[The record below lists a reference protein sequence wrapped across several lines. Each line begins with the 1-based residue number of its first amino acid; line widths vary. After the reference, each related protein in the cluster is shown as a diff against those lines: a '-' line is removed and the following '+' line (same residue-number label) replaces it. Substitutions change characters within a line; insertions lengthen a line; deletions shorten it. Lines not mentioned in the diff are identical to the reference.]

1 MTGRTITSLAK
12 TLNIDEQSAADLLSE
27 DVPLERMAQPSELS
41 GICLYLAS
49 DDASFTTGGVFVID
63 GGANVVDVGRLAV
76 SRALRNKGN

>member
-1 MTGRTITSLAK
+1 
-12 TLNIDEQSAADLLSE
+12 
-27 DVPLERMAQPSELS
+27 MAVPSELS

-76 SRALRNKGN
+76 SRALKNKGT